1 MEIEIIAKEMIKPSS
16 PTPNHLRNYKLCL
29 LDQLIPAAYAPIVL
43 FYPNQ
48 DAAATHLQVL
58 ERIALLKKSISEVLS
73 RFYPLAGA
81 IKDDVSVDCDDRG
94 ACFTTAKVK
103 HALCEFLENPDLK
116 AIASFLS
123 CDESYVTNIQAS
135 LFECGGIAIGLCIS
149 HRILDGT
156 ALSTFLKAWSDIA
169 AASSSE
175 ERPMKNINIYPDFSA
190 SSLFPS
196 NDSRLKQAS
205 MAMWGCL
212 FKKGQFVTKRFVFD
226 RLAITALKEMATG
239 GDGKCAATS
248 VEAVS
253 GFIWKHA
260 MAASEESRFG
270 TKKPSLLTHVVN
282 LRKRA
287 SPNLSEN
294 SLGNLIW
301 MASAK
306 LHSLSDNDD
315 HHRNLGLISCLVD
328 RVRKSISKIDGDY
341 VKKIQGDDGF
351 ITMHKYLKEIEE
363 LGSKDVDYYGF
374 TSWRKLGFYEVDF
387 GWGKPVWVSS
397 IDSSGYFFMNLVIL
411 MDTRCG
417 SGIEA
422 WMTLDKQEM
431 DALERNKEFRARCS
445 VNPSPLSIGKDQHKN

>member
-1 MEIEIIAKEMIKPSS
+1 MDVEIIAKEMIKPSS

-48 DAAATHLQVL
+48 DAAIHLKVL
-58 ERIALLKKSISEVLS
+58 ERIDLLKKSLAEILAS
-73 RFYPLAGA
+73 FYPLAGA
-81 IKDDVSVDCDDRG
+81 ISDDISIDCDDRG
-94 ACFTTAKVK
+94 ACFTTVKVNRG
-103 HALCEFLENPDLK
+103 LCEFLENPDIK
-116 AIASFLS
+116 VISHFLS

-135 LFECGGIAIGLCIS
+135 VFECGGIAIGLCIS

-156 ALSTFLKAWSDIA
+156 ALSTFLKAWTDVA
-169 AASSSE
+169 AASSSK
-175 ERPMKNINIYPDFSA
+175 ERSVNIYPDNSA
-190 SSLFPS
+190 SSLFPA

-212 FKKGQFVTKRFVFD
+212 FKKGHFITKRFTFD
-226 RLAITALKEMATG
+226 RLAITALKEMAAG
-239 GDGKCAATS
+239 EDGKCATS

-253 GFIWKHA
+253 GFIWKYA
-260 MAASEESRFG
+260 MAASEELRSG

-301 MASAK
+301 MAMHTCTSDHNDKK
-306 LHSLSDNDD
+306 L
-315 HHRNLGLISCLVD
+315 GFSCLVD
-328 RVRKSISKIDGDY
+328 GVRNSISMIDSVYVDKIRG
-341 VKKIQGDDGF
+341 KDGF
-351 ITMHKYLKEIEE
+351 ILMHKYLKEIEE
-363 LGSKDVDYYGF
+363 FGSKDVDYYGF
-374 TSWRKLGFYEVDF
+374 TSWRKLGFYDVDF

-397 IDSSGYFFMNLVIL
+397 IDSSGSFFMNLIIL

-431 DALERNKEFRARCS
+431 DTLERNKKFRDFCS
-445 VNPSPLSIGKDQHKN
+445 VDQSPLKFGKDQHKN